1 VTSNS
6 TTAPLLEGRNLH
18 FGYKGAIAVSD
29 VSLFVRVREAVAL
42 LGANGAGKSTTAKMI
57 AGALIPQQ
65 GRILFAGQNV
75 TYLPAHR
82 RVGSGITL
90 VPEGRLVF
98 PRLSVLENLQMG
110 AHAKRA
116 KARYAANIERA
127 FALFPRLGE
136 RRNQLAGSMSGGE
149 QQMMAIARGLMSDPR
164 LLILDEPSLGLMPKM
179 VDQLFAI
186 IQTVRSIGISL
197 IIVEQNVHQALQ
209 VVDRAYILT
218 KGRITLEGTGHELLL
233 SDIVR
238 KSFLGL

>member
-1 VTSNS
+1 MSNS
-6 TTAPLLEGRNLH
+6 TAAPLLEGRNLS
-18 FGYKGAIAVSD
+18 FGYKGAVAVTD
-29 VSLFVRVREAVAL
+29 VSLFVRVGEAVAL
-42 LGANGAGKSTTAKMI
+42 LGSNGAGKSTTVKII
-57 AGALIPQQ
+57 AGALKPQR
-65 GRILFAGQNV
+65 GRIQFAERDV
-75 TYLPAHR
+75 TDLPSHR
-82 RVGSGITL
+82 LVESGITL

-98 PRLSVLENLQMG
+98 PRLSVLENLQIG

-116 KARYAANIERA
+116 KARYAANIERV
-127 FALFPRLGE
+127 FSLFPRLSE

-149 QQMMAIARGLMSDPR
+149 QQMVAIARGLMSDPR

-186 IQTVRSIGISL
+186 IQTVRSTGISL
-197 IIVEQNVHQALQ
+197 IIVEQNVHQALEI
-209 VVDRAYILT
+209 VDRAYILT